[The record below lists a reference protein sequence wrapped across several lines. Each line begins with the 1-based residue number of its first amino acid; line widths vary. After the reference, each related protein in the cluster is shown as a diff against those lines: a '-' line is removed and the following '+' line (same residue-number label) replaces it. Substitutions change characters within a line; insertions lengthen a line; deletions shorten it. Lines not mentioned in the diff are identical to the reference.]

1 MKSVLIINQR
11 GTLLKVNE
19 SDILHYLSSADL
31 LKSFSE
37 AVTRRSF
44 VKKVFLKI
52 SQNTQKTP
60 VSESFFLIRLQAQAC
75 NFIKKET
82 QAQVFS
88 CEFCEIF
95 KNSLFYRT
103 PPVAASNFSQLIL
116 SIFLFPQHFSQ
127 CILPGGKKFSQLI
140 VSIFIFSQYFFQ

>member
-1 MKSVLIINQR
+1 MKSVLIINQW

-31 LKSFSE
+31 SKSFSE
-37 AVTRRSF
+37 EVARRSF

-60 VSESFFLIRLQAQAC
+60 VSESSSLIKLQAQAC

-103 PPVAASNFSQLIL
+103 PPVAASSFSQLIL

-127 CILPGGKKFSQLI
+127 YILPGGKKFSQLI